1 MAWRFGL
8 SLALLLNLA
17 LVLPAAEPDLEKTYD
32 VVVYGGTSG
41 GVIAAVQ
48 TVKLGKTALLIE
60 PSEHLGGLSS
70 GGLGATDIGNKQVI
84 GGLSRQFYRDL
95 YTYYTDEKVW
105 RQETREKYVASQKFN
120 EDKSMWKFEPHVAEL
135 IFDRYVAENKIPLLR
150 NARLDLKNGVKK
162 DGNRITSITLDG
174 GRTVKGRMF
183 IDATYE
189 GDLMAKAG
197 VEYHVGREAN
207 SVYNETLNGVQVKNA
222 VSHQFTK
229 PVSAYKEPGNPD
241 SGLLPGV
248 IADKP
253 LPDGSGDKRVQAYNF
268 RLCLTPDASNQ
279 LPFPKPEGYDPL
291 RYELYLRYLQAGGG
305 DGMQLN
311 NMMPNKKT
319 DTNNT
324 GAFSSD
330 NIGMNYDYPEADYET
345 RDKIFKE
352 HVTYHQGL
360 LWFLANDPRVP
371 EKHQAQIKKWGLAK
385 DEFQK
390 TGGWPHQM
398 YVREARRMI
407 GPVVMTQHHCQ
418 KREVAADSVGM
429 GAYNMDSHNVQRYVD
444 DKGNARNEGDIQVGV
459 RPYAISY
466 QSIVPKED
474 QCANLLV
481 PVCLSATHIAYG
493 SIRMEPVF
501 MVLGQSSA
509 TAACFAL
516 DDKVTLQKLDYAK
529 LRERM
534 LADGQVLEYA
544 SGKGGDG
551 ASLDPAKL
559 PGIVV
564 DNDKADFM
572 GEWDRSSSTGG
583 YVGVDY
589 QHDGGAGDGKKTAS
603 FQLKVKDA
611 RAYKVRIAYTPFANR
626 ATNVPVTI
634 LYQSPDKEEAQV
646 MSVKL
651 NQRQP
656 TKNGFAEIAEIN
668 VKANSFVT
676 VVLGTKDTD
685 GHVIADAVQL
695 E

>member
-8 SLALLLNLA
+8 SLMLLLNL
-17 LVLPAAEPDLEKTYD
+17 VVCSFAAEPDLEKTYD

-48 TVKLGKTALLIE
+48 TVKLGKSVLLLE
-60 PSEHLGGLSS
+60 PGEHLGGLSS

-95 YTYYTDEKVW
+95 YTYYEQPDVWKQEK
-105 RQETREKYVASQKFN
+105 RESYVANQKFN

-135 IFDRYVAENKIPLLR
+135 IFDRYLAENKIPLLR
-150 NARLDLKNGVKK
+150 QARLDLKNGVKK
-162 DGNRITSITLDG
+162 DGNRITSIALEG

-229 PVSAYKEPGNPD
+229 PVSAYKEPGNPA

-291 RYELYLRYLQAGGG
+291 RYELYLRYMQAGGG
-305 DGMQLN
+305 NGMQLN

-330 NIGMNYDYPEADYET
+330 NIGMNYDYPEADYAT

-371 EKHQAQIKKWGLAK
+371 EKQQAQIKKWGLAK

-418 KREVAADSVGM
+418 KREVAKDSVGM

-444 DKGNARNEGDIQVGV
+444 ANGNARNEGDIQVGV

-481 PVCLSATHIAYG
+481 PVCLSASHIAYG

-529 LRERM
+529 LREKL
-534 LADGQVLEYA
+534 LADGQVLEYE
-544 SGKGGDG
+544 GGRKPG
-551 ASLDPAKL
+551 EAAALDPAKL
-559 PGIVV
+559 SGIVI
-564 DNDKADFM
+564 DNDKAEFT
-572 GEWDRSSSTGG
+572 GEWGRSSSTGG

-589 QHDGGAGDGKKTAS
+589 QHSGGPGGEKTATYTIPVKEAKTY
-603 FQLKVKDA
+603 QL
-611 RAYKVRIAYTPFANR
+611 RLAYTPFANR
-626 ATNVPVTI
+626 ATNVPVTVK
-634 LYQSPDKEEAQV
+634 YESPEGPQTKTV
-646 MSVKL
+646 SV
-651 NQRQP
+651 NQRKP
-656 TKNGFAEIAEIN
+656 TKNGFADLLELKLKGDSKVIVILE
-668 VKANSFVT
+668 
-676 VVLGTKDTD
+676 TKETD